1 MLLLRHAETSAPHL
15 FHGAESDV
23 DLSERGHRQALVLGE
38 YFKSKAAS
46 ALYCSSM
53 RRAMA
58 TAEPIGVACG
68 LRPIVLPSLHERK
81 IGPLSG
87 LSRDE
92 GWEVYAQTKAQWK
105 SGVLDSTH
113 SGAESYADIR
123 RRVHPVLED
132 LRVRHPGE
140 TVIVVAHGVVIR
152 IALISLIDTL
162 QPADFDEI
170 GIDFGGINDL
180 EWDGRRWKAL
190 ALNQVIV
197 ASETRP
203 VA

>member
-1 MLLLRHAETSAPHL
+1 
-15 FHGAESDV
+15 
-23 DLSERGHRQALVLGE
+23 
-38 YFKSKAAS
+38 
-46 ALYCSSM
+46 
-53 RRAMA
+53 MA
-58 TAEPIGVACG
+58 TAEPIGAACG
-68 LRPIVLPSLHERK
+68 LRPIILPSLHERK

-92 GWEVYAQTKAQWK
+92 GWELYAQTKAQWK
-105 SGVLDSTH
+105 SGALDYTH

-123 RRVHPVLED
+123 RRVHPVFED
-132 LRVRHPGE
+132 LRVHHPGE

-152 IALISLIDTL
+152 IALINLIDTL

-180 EWDGRRWKAL
+180 EWDGGRWKAL
-190 ALNQVIV
+190 ALNQVLV
-197 ASETRP
+197 TSETRP